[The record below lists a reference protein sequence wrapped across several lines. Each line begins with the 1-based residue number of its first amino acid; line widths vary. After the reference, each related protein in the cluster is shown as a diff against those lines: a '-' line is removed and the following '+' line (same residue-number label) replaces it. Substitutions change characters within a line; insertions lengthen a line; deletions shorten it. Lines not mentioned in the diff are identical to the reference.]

1 MVLIVFVVERV
12 ASVLV
17 VVVVAA
23 AVVAEYIK
31 APGTGGQMLARP
43 YEYRITRC
51 FPHIG
56 SPIDNSTKASNSPLN
71 RLLLLLLLPL
81 VATAFSNSRIA
92 SKSV

>member
-12 ASVLV
+12 ASFL